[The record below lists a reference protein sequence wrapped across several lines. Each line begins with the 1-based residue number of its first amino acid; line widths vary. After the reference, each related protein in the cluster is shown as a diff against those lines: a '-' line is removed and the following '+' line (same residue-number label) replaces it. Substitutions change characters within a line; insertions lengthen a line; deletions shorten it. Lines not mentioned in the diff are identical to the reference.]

1 MPRYLLEFKTFYN
14 VKDLIGLAAQA
25 HKMRSPL
32 ALLGVKKIVDILLEL
47 EKGIKSGNTTVSE
60 VTINEIVAGIEQ
72 SILEI
77 EQELNLIE
85 E

>member
-1 MPRYLLEFKTFYN
+1 
-14 VKDLIGLAAQA
+14 
-25 HKMRSPL
+25 
-32 ALLGVKKIVDILLEL
+32 L